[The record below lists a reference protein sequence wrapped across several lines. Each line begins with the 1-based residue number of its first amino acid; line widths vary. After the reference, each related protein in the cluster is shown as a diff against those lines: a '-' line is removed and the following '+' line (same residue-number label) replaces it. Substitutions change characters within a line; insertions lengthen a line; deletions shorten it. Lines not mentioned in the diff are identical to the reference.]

1 MLHAFGLTL
10 MKPRLEFV
18 IVLIG
23 YVCIGSSSLPFFFFQ
38 VRLKYAYVI
47 TCDEVRR
54 DAKTNQPIE
63 LICSYDIST
72 RGGKPP
78 SSSNTTTRPGIIHW
92 LESST
97 AIPCHVN
104 LYDRLF
110 QVEEPGNSDS
120 LDSTPSSSASSSS
133 TVDNED
139 NEDKIDPLTK
149 DSFLMDINPNS
160 LEILTNC
167 YVEPSVRKDAL
178 GLLSQL
184 KIQTKEGN
192 DQGKKK
198 VYASDLSYQ
207 WERNGYF
214 ALEEEST
221 AEQLIFNRVVTLRDT
236 WKKADVGKNTQVRNR
251 GSSSSSDQRNPL
263 TDEIGRIAFRT
274 GKITSVQPHP
284 NASSLSLCTVS
295 CGDDSHPR
303 TAIVGNVPIHLLQDL
318 LQEAGTSTRDSVVV
332 KDVIV
337 VTNLKPA
344 KLAGIESTVTLLVAS
359 TNNSSTEE
367 GTGVWEILTTPS
379 SEENIQLQFEHC
391 GEPQPDEMLKNKG
404 ALKVWDRVKAALKVN
419 EDGEVV
425 YCNKNGKECRL
436 LTGRGNPIVLQR
448 IRNGIIQ

>member
-1 MLHAFGLTL
+1 MLHTALTL
-10 MKPRLEFV
+10 IKPRLVFV

-23 YVCIGSSSLPFFFFQ
+23 CVYIGPSFLPFFLFQ

-54 DAKTNQPIE
+54 DAKTNQPME

-110 QVEEPGNSDS
+110 QVEEPGSSDS
-120 LDSTPSSSASSSS
+120 LDSTPSPSSSSSS

-139 NEDKIDPLTK
+139 KIDQLTK

-167 YVEPSVRKDAL
+167 YVEPSVQKDAL
-178 GLLSQL
+178 GVLSQL
-184 KIQTKEGN
+184 QNQTKEGN

-198 VYASDLSYQ
+198 VYASHLSYQ
-207 WERNGYF
+207 LERNGYF

-236 WKKADVGKNTQVRNR
+236 WKKAEIGKDTQVRNR
-251 GSSSSSDQRNPL
+251 GSSSSNDQRNPL

-274 GKITSVQPHP
+274 GRIIAVQPHP
-284 NASSLSLCTVS
+284 NASSSLTLCTVS

-318 LQEAGTSTRDSVVV
+318 LQEAGTSTRDSVGV

-344 KLAGIESTVTLLVAS
+344 KLAGIESTATLLVAS
-359 TNNSSTEE
+359 TNNSST

-425 YCNKNGKECRL
+425 YCNKSGKECRM
-436 LTGRGNPIVLQR
+436 LTGKGNPIVLQR